1 VFAVLQHNPAIIYI
15 LVHPLNVI
23 VGDGTI
29 DMIHQKIDVVGMAAA
44 AAVVL
49 LVLKVSQVHLQHPND
64 IRKPTI

>member
-29 DMIHQKIDVVGMAAA
+29 DMIHQKIDVAGMVA